1 MGPGSPGAVVANGRV
16 VLVPDGH
23 SMDVGDFGLLVSRE
37 VSARGEDVRAVV
49 QSVMHAEEAAAT
61 AANRAAASARA
72 AAEAAADAAQ
82 WGAGGGSFLRFDES
96 PEDVAAAAEARAR
109 EAALQAEVE

>member
-1 MGPGSPGAVVANGRV
+1 M
-16 VLVPDGH
+16 PDGH

-61 AANRAAASARA
+61 AANQGTEDTKQVANATTAAA
-72 AAEAAADAAQ
+72 
-82 WGAGGGSFLRFDES
+82 
-96 PEDVAAAAEARAR
+96 
-109 EAALQAEVE
+109 